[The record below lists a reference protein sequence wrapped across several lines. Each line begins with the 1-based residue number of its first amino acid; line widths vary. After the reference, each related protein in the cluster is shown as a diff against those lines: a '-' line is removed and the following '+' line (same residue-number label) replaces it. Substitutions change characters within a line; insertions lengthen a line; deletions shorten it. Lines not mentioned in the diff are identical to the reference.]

1 MTESFLSGMYIKF
14 IKGVNC
20 EGESPTRIGSWSRSL
35 KPERQKYLGAK
46 IQSKMNK
53 KQGKIYKQFFISN
66 FFCFQFFS
74 KKYFFKKTPV
84 SGQNTGV
91 PASGLR
97 FYRSSGTGASGR
109 SPAGAP
115 VIFTGGKNCPP
126 VHPYVRGSR
135 VPFRRKIEEIG
146 DFELMNIHS
155 DLDVS

>member
-20 EGESPTRIGSWSRSL
+20 KGESPTRIGSWSRSL

-97 FYRSSGTGASGR
+97 FYRSSGTGA
-109 SPAGAP
+109 P
-115 VIFTGGKNCPP
+115 VIFTGAS
-126 VHPYVRGSR
+126 GSG
-135 VPFRRKIEEIG
+135 RRQKLPSG
-146 DFELMNIHS
+146 AP
-155 DLDVS
+155 LDVVWVHRFLVA